1 MGSYKTLAN
10 VIACER
16 GCKPMYNNNGLTM
29 ELVTENGNTITEFS
43 KDGLTFVEGRKGS
56 EYKIKITNG
65 TWTKIKVIISVDGL
79 DILTGQRATP
89 NAGGYVLNAYETQVI
104 DGWRI
109 NNDEVRK
116 FFFTNLK
123 SSYNAKTGNDTNNL
137 GVIGILGYKLYVQ
150 PVIQNHSITQ
160 AYHMLNSGRYGSTIL
175 NSGKYYTPTG
185 FSGSAYSSTIM
196 NCSDAVPDSLIE
208 TYTAGPASG
217 AYNKPVEEK
226 TAVRSVGTG
235 MGKVQESKV
244 TIVNDTFETTPYASL
259 MMYYKTKKEL
269 EAMGIIVAPV
279 KSKPLPQAF
288 AGFCKEV

>member
-1 MGSYKTLAN
+1 
-10 VIACER
+10 
-16 GCKPMYNNNGLTM
+16 M
-29 ELVTENGNTITEFS
+29 ELVTENGNKITEFT

-65 TWTKIKVIISVDGL
+65 TWTKIKVVISVDGL
-79 DILTGQRATP
+79 DIMTGKRATP
-89 NAGGYVLNAYETQVI
+89 NAGGYVLNAYQTQLI

-109 NNDEVRK
+109 SNDEVRK
-116 FFFTNLK
+116 FFFTNQK
-123 SSYNAKTGNDTNNL
+123 NSYNSKTGNDTNNL
-137 GVIGILGYKLYVQ
+137 GVIGIIGYKLQVQ
-150 PVIQNHSITQ
+150 PIIQSYN
-160 AYHMLNSGRYGSTIL
+160 MLNSGRYYMGGMCETFSTENL
-175 NSGKYYTPTG
+175 GNP
-185 FSGSAYSSTIM
+185 TIM
-196 NCSDAVPDSLIE
+196 NSTIFGSAAPQNAVE

-217 AYNKPVEEK
+217 AYNKSVGEVH
-226 TAVRSVGTG
+226 TRAVAAVGTG

-288 AGFCKEV
+288 AGLCKEV